1 MKQISELFHKT
12 EAVSKR
18 LLDYKPSNIC
28 MVHMWYFCI
37 TLSLLLWF
45 SIHIYRYIY
54 KKYKGKNEKAKQ
66 VIEETHEAKS
76 QNMLL
81 CTTNTKNLLIL
92 ISFKLCLV
100 TSIIISTYIATHPD
114 KLQTWTTIL
123 SVVFGLSSLI
133 LSIVYLYFYISTV
146 SISVDTIKRCF
157 DTLDKF
163 FFTFVETNV
172 NYAFVVL
179 TFLLFLNNLLVCITQ
194 FSNNITLQLLNYIYT
209 SITLLFAVIFF
220 IFDMIYLQI
229 CSFIFLP
236 YVYMVLV
243 VGGTVMAHSN
253 IIDPAGIHILYGIFV
268 ILVILLLGVRL
279 SKSTYKNIIDCEKEK
294 SY

>member
-1 MKQISELFHKT
+1 MRKFTELLRKT
-12 EAVSKR
+12 KTLSKR
-18 LLDYKPSNIC
+18 LLDFKPTNIC

-54 KKYKGKNEKAKQ
+54 KKYNSKKEKNKLDMED
-66 VIEETHEAKS
+66 VHETKS

-81 CTTNTKNLLIL
+81 CTTNTINLLVL
-92 ISFKLCLV
+92 MSFKLCLV
-100 TSIIISTYIATHPD
+100 ISIIISTYVATHPD
-114 KLQTWTTIL
+114 KIQTWTSIL
-123 SVVFGLSSLI
+123 SVIFGLISLI
-133 LSIVYLYFYISTV
+133 LSLVYLYFYISAL
-146 SISVDTIKRCF
+146 SISVNTIEKCF

-163 FFTFVETNV
+163 FFTFVETNI
-172 NYAFVVL
+172 NYAIVVL
-179 TFLLFLNNLLVCITQ
+179 TFLLFLNNLLVCVTQ
-194 FSNNITLQLLNYIYT
+194 FSENVTLQLLSYIYT
-209 SITLLFAVIFF
+209 TISLLFAVIFF

-243 VGGTVMAHSN
+243 VGGTVMTHSN
-253 IIDPAGIHILYGIFV
+253 AIDPAGVHILYGIFV